1 MTVLTATI
9 GNANLHAAHF
19 LRSRSFPAIGPADAA
34 YDQPDAALGNASF
47 RIGWPEACVTHSS
60 QCLVIFASGRTI
72 NRPARTVTRFRGAAE
87 GGWCKAGDR
96 PLRCEARLGQDRKQ
110 SRQNYCH

>member
-60 QCLVIFASGRTI
+60 QCLVIVASGRTI
-72 NRPARTVTRFRGAAE
+72 NLPARRAPRFRGAAP
-87 GGWCKAGDR
+87 GGLLMYGERKSR
-96 PLRCEARLGQDRKQ
+96 RLN
-110 SRQNYCH
+110 SSL